1 MANQVVRP
9 INRKEFMSKLTG
21 PAYDPKFGEVQ
32 KPFSAETKLGQPEQN
47 RALEISVK
55 GEKEKDFYIGI
66 KDIDEAV
73 MYYFNKVLKLSVI
86 QNNVRVNVPVIYGNP
101 ENWKTVQRDGYY
113 RDENGKLM
121 APLLMFKRTTV
132 TQNRNLGYK
141 LDGNLVHNLQTFK
154 TGFNKRNS
162 YSNFNAL
169 NTRQPETKYVV
180 SMTPDYVTV
189 EYECV
194 LWTYFIEQMDKL
206 IEALNF
212 ASRSYWGDPDR
223 FHFMTSID
231 SFQDAMT
238 YNIGDNRA
246 VKTNFNLKLD
256 GYLIPDTINKK
267 LATANIYYGVSTVK
281 FGLETTTGT
290 EEFSTKVSRGTSK
303 SKVTVS
309 DSVNNVNNITNT
321 YAQFDPAIVTY
332 LNTNK
337 QVTGT
342 VQNSNTVTFANAWLA
357 APSGTGIPATNVSN
371 FNFFVNGQY
380 VEPTSITSFVDGS
393 TLVLNTTAL
402 GFTLE
407 SNDVVLAIGKF
418 A

>member
-9 INRKEFMSKLTG
+9 INRKEFMSKLIG
-21 PAYDPKFGEVQ
+21 PAYDPKYGEVE
-32 KPFSAETKLGQPEQN
+32 KPFSADTKLGQPENN
-47 RALEISVK
+47 RSQEISVK

-73 MYYFNKVLKLSVI
+73 MYYFNNVLKLSVV
-86 QNNVRVNVPVIYGNP
+86 QNNIRVNVPVIYGNP
-101 ENWKTVQRDGYY
+101 ENWKTIQRDGYY

-141 LDGNLVHNLQTFK
+141 LDGNLVHNLQTFPTK
-154 TGFNKRNS
+154 YSKRNA
-162 YSNFNAL
+162 YSNFNVL
-169 NTRQPETKYVV
+169 NSRAPELKYIV

-189 EYECV
+189 DYECV

-212 ASRSYWGDPDR
+212 ASRSYWGDPER
-223 FHFMTSID
+223 FQFMTTIE

-238 YNIGDNRA
+238 YPVGDNRA
-246 VKTNFNLKLD
+246 VKTTFSLKLD
-256 GYLIPDTINKK
+256 GYLIPDSINKVM
-267 LATANIYYGVSTVK
+267 ATANVYYGVSKVK
-281 FGLETTTGT
+281 FGLETSTSE
-290 EEFSTKVSRGTSK
+290 EEFSTRVSRGAAK
-303 SKVTVS
+303 SRVTTA

-321 YAQFDPAIVTY
+321 FAEFDPAIVTY

-342 VQNSNTVTFANAWLA
+342 VTNSNTVTFANAWLV
-357 APSGTGIPATNVSN
+357 APTGIPATTSAN
-371 FNFFVNGQY
+371 FNFFINGQY
-380 VEPTSITSFVDGS
+380 VEPTSITSFTDGS